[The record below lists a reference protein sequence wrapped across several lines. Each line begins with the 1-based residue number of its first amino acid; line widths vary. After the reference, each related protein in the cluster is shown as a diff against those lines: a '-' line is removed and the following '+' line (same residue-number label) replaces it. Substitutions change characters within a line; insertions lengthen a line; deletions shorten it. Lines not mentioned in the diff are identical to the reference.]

1 MKLKIIPYSLVERD
15 LHIMKSL
22 ELLKESELEGHS
34 WASSI

>member
-1 MKLKIIPYSLVERD
+1 MKLKIIPYSLVERG

-34 WASSI
+34 